1 VDVDLSAP
9 YLCNDSCDQRGHC
22 ADKGFVYKDIELC
35 AMRKFNDS
43 DYELVKK
50 YESHF
55 ERAIKS
61 RYCSGLLQDDLKVIS
76 RVYRETLNRQAN
88 LSCGGCVLQMLVSV
102 GRLYN
107 VYKKELETK
116 IKEESKDVQEDKI
129 KVQDSKG
136 RVGKKSN
143 NKQSGGAVGSEGD
156 KQRRRRSTR
165 AGGSKGDDRKEQD
178 QAPGVVEAVPVPETG
193 QQE

>member
-1 VDVDLSAP
+1 
-9 YLCNDSCDQRGHC
+9 
-22 ADKGFVYKDIELC
+22 
-35 AMRKFNDS
+35 MRKFNDS

-178 QAPGVVEAVPVPETG
+178 QAKTKLRLRSQP
-193 QQE
+193 QF